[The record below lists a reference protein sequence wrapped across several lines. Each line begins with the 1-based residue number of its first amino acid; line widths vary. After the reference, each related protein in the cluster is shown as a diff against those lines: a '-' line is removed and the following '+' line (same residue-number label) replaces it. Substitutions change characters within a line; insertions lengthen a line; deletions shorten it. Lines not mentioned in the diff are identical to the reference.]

1 MKLSQHSK
9 LRIRERTT
17 FNHKERRQLF
27 KNALQNGK
35 SSNDIK
41 DKRVRN
47 FINSKQQYNSKI
59 KLYKDYVFI
68 YSKNS
73 HQLYTMYELPEELKG
88 VETN

>member
-35 SSNDIK
+35 SINDIK

>member
-35 SSNDIK
+35 SINDIK

-59 KLYKDYVFI
+59 KLYKDYLFI
-68 YSKNS
+68 YSKNK

>member
-35 SSNDIK
+35 SINDIE

-47 FINSKQQYNSKI
+47 FVNSKQQYNSKI